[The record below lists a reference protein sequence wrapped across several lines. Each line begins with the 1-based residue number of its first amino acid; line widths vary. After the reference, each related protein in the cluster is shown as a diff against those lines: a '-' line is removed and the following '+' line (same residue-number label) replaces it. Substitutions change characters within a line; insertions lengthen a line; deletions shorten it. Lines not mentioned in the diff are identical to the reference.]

1 MFSDINYQFF
11 FVLQEPECDVAH
23 EREEQLQLFSYRPG
37 VDLWKKKF
45 QPGFNN
51 IFKLAVS

>member
-1 MFSDINYQFF
+1 MFSDLNYQFF

-37 VDLWKKKF
+37 VDL
-45 QPGFNN
+45 
-51 IFKLAVS
+51 